1 MALPS
6 SGTISMSQINTE
18 LARSS
23 TANISLDTAEN
34 GGYGAI
40 NQNSSSRPS
49 ANNPAAMSEWYSYN
63 HTAADPDFLL
73 HLRSND
79 YTSYPGSGTTWYDIS
94 GNSNNGTLTNKYASN
109 PIYTGSGFEFQ
120 GSNAYSSYQ
129 YGRYVSFPNY
139 QFGRVNS
146 QNRVTLDVY
155 FYPTESSYP
164 MILAGNSFNGETPTY
179 QGYQLWTY
187 GTTLYGR
194 ISGGGTTYVDTS
206 YSFSLNTFIHAVLT
220 YDGSTARLYVNGS
233 LVSSSSIS
241 VTMNYAA
248 PGLFLIGAQYNAG
261 YGTNTAEF
269 YTGYIMVVRL
279 YSRALSGSEVSTLY
293 SQDTAS

>member
-1 MALPS
+1 MPLPS
-6 SGTISMSQINTE
+6 SGALGIGAIRTE
-18 LARSS
+18 LGSGSGSLRTLSS
-23 TANISLDTAEN
+23 LAGKSTPDAISEFY
-34 GGYGAI
+34 GY
-40 NQNSSSRPS
+40 S
-49 ANNPAAMSEWYSYN
+49 AS
-63 HTAADPDFLL
+63 DPDFLL
-73 HLRSND
+73 RLDSRSPS
-79 YTSYPGSGTTWYDIS
+79 SYPGSGNIWYDIS
-94 GNSNNGTLTNKYASN
+94 GSGNNGTLTNKFASN

-120 GSNAYSSYQ
+120 GSNPYGTYQ

-164 MILAGNSFNGETPTY
+164 MILAGNSFNGSVPTY

-194 ISGGGTTYVDTS
+194 ISGSGTTYVDTS
-206 YSFSLNTFIHAVLT
+206 YSFSLNTWIHAVLT

-248 PGLFLIGAQYNAG
+248 PGLFLIGGQYNAAG
-261 YGTNTAEF
+261 ATNIAEF
-269 YTGYIMVVRL
+269 YTGYIQVVRL
-279 YSRALSGSEVSTLY
+279 YSRVLSGSEVSTLY

>member
-6 SGTISMSQINTE
+6 SGPLGIGAIRTE
-18 LARSS
+18 LSS
-23 TANISLDTAEN
+23 GSGSLRTLSSLAGFSTPDAISEFY
-34 GGYGAI
+34 GY
-40 NQNSSSRPS
+40 S
-49 ANNPAAMSEWYSYN
+49 AS
-63 HTAADPDFLL
+63 DPDFLL
-73 HLRSND
+73 HLRSSNPS
-79 YTSYPGSGTTWYDIS
+79 SYPGSGSTWYDIS
-94 GNSNNGTLTNKYASN
+94 GKGNNGTLTNKYASN
-109 PIYTGSGFEFQ
+109 PSWTGSGFYFQ

-129 YGRYVSFPNY
+129 YGGYVSFPNY

-164 MILAGNSFNGETPTY
+164 MILAGNNFNGQTPTY

-194 ISGGGTTYVDTS
+194 ISGSGTTYVDTS
-206 YSFSLNTFIHAVLT
+206 YSFSLNTWIHAVLT

-241 VTMNYAA
+241 VSMNYAA

-261 YGTNTAEF
+261 FGTNTAEF
-269 YTGYIMVVRL
+269 YTGYIQVVRL